1 VSYIEVSDPSSVKH
15 ALQRT
20 YVDYRL
26 KHVLDS
32 GPLIFV
38 LPAVFNLMMLFAD
51 FANMHSQTSW
61 IIILSVRLI
70 FTGLLFVLMFNSKK
84 IRSFHA
90 YSIIITLSEAL
101 YIGIFLCVFFLY
113 SNPDYYIQTFGI
125 ITIILAVFLIPNRW
139 TNMIILVGASGI
151 AFLISAKIIMPG
163 IDTMVYLAG
172 AVYIAIDSA
181 LCAFFAWN
189 RQKAQRHEYEVRQ
202 KLSKLSST
210 DHLTQ
215 AMTRSKLEEEAERWM
230 VFCRRQGLPLSLAF
244 VDVDDLKTINDRD
257 GHLVGDNVLTEIVI
271 RMRSILRKSDIVS
284 RWGGDEFIMLLPDSG
299 LAKTVEISETI
310 RQLIEKEPFA
320 SNISVTCSF
329 GVVSMDTQLTFKTM
343 IRSADELMYAS
354 KKLGK
359 NRVEQI

>member
-1 VSYIEVSDPSSVKH
+1 MSYIEVSDPSNVKGS
-15 ALQRT
+15 LQRT
-20 YVDYRL
+20 YADYRL
-26 KHVLDS
+26 QHVLDS

-51 FANMHSQTSW
+51 FANMHLQTAW
-61 IIILSVRLI
+61 VFILSARLI
-70 FTGLLFVLMFNSKK
+70 FSGLLFVLMFNLTK
-84 IRSFHA
+84 IRSYHA

-101 YIGIFLCVFFLY
+101 YVAIFLCVFFLY
-113 SNPDYYIQTFGI
+113 PNPDFYIQSFGM
-125 ITIILAVFLIPNRW
+125 ITIILAFFLIPNKW
-139 TNMIILVGASGI
+139 INVLILVGASGT

-163 IDTMVYLAG
+163 MNAMVYLAG

-189 RQKAQRHEYEVRQ
+189 RQKAQRYEYEARQ
-202 KLSKLSST
+202 ELSKLSAT

-230 VFCRRQGLPLSLAF
+230 VFCRRQELPLSLAF
-244 VDVDDLKTINDRD
+244 VDVDNLKTINDRY
-257 GHLVGDNVLTEIVI
+257 GHLVGDNVLAEIVI

-284 RWGGDEFIMLLPDSG
+284 RWGGDEFIMLLPDSDLG
-299 LAKTVEISETI
+299 KTVEISEMI

-320 SNISVTCSF
+320 GDISVTCSF
-329 GVVSMDTQLTFKTM
+329 GVVSMEPQSTFETLIK
-343 IRSADELMYAS
+343 RADELMYTS